1 MFPKVLAVY
10 LTIPC
15 VYTSLFLV
23 SYCVC
28 LISPTSNPMLSTVEN
43 VTIY

>member
-1 MFPKVLAVY
+1 MFPKALSVY

-15 VYTSLFLV
+15 VYTSLFLLSSYV
-23 SYCVC
+23 S
-28 LISPTSNPMLSTVEN
+28 LISPTSNPMLSTVKN